1 LEHLLLKCERLKC
14 IFKLLGSWFRKFD
27 ENFSEKVNQIYIFK
41 KEKKKCFFFNYL
53 IGTAKF
59 AMWKTQEK

>member
-41 KEKKKCFFFNYL
+41 KEKKSVFLGSGNVENTGKIKVYNWQL
-53 IGTAKF
+53 
-59 AMWKTQEK
+59 